1 MKITVTVKVKVWQ
14 EKIIKNHN
22 FEAENDGE
30 GVVEDENDNNR
41 DKNEIVLTMTIMSI
55 IPTMMRMIFSGDS
68 DDFVTMVVD
77 DDL

>member
-1 MKITVTVKVKVWQ
+1 M
-14 EKIIKNHN
+14 
-22 FEAENDGE
+22 
-30 GVVEDENDNNR
+30 VEDDNDNNR